1 MDSITLDGKLQ
12 MSPLR
17 PELAASTNPTPS
29 EAGSS
34 NQAFTV
40 HEEGSEMCAAAASG
54 NINCLREILELGAI
68 SVDQGD
74 YDSRTALHLAASE
87 GLLDTVQFL
96 VEGSW
101 SAERL
106 PHGANL
112 SPIDRWGGTPL
123 DDAVRGEQ
131 RAVANYLRSRGAQSG
146 SGHGSKG
153 DAVMLCVAAAR
164 GDVQCLREQLL
175 SRGISPDIS
184 DHDKRTP
191 VHLAASEGQMAVL
204 RFLVEEVHCNVNPID
219 GRQHTPLDDAT
230 REHRTEAAA
239 YLLNHGVA
247 TDPNPNPSPSP
258 SPNPY
263 PNPNPNPNQ
272 AAAYLRE
279 MGGKMQRTKP
289 SDGRFSRE
297 FAKVAKHASPRRLM
311 QRKVR
316 TAENANPN
324 PSPNPNLSPNPNQG
338 AHRRGRT
345 GGHLDAALVAPRQHI
360 ARYQYAP

>member
-17 PELAASTNPTPS
+17 PELAAATNPTPS

-131 RAVANYLRSRGAQSG
+131 RAVANYLRARGAQSG

-184 DHDKRTP
+184 DQNRRTP

-204 RFLVEEVHCNVNPID
+204 RFLVEEVRCNVNPID

-230 REHRTEAAA
+230 REHRTE
-239 YLLNHGVA
+239 
-247 TDPNPNPSPSP
+247 
-258 SPNPY
+258 
-263 PNPNPNPNQ
+263 

-297 FAKVAKHASPRRLM
+297 FAKVAAAAAALLSHACNLPTLGARPIAYPS
-311 QRKVR
+311 R
-316 TAENANPN
+316 T
-324 PSPNPNLSPNPNQG
+324 
-338 AHRRGRT
+338 RT
-345 GGHLDAALVAPRQHI
+345 GGEARVAAPPDAEEAAHLRGRACGRHAALLVPPRQHALCQDEETRL
-360 ARYQYAP
+360 ARPARG

>member
-1 MDSITLDGKLQ
+1 MGSITLDGKLQ
-12 MSPLR
+12 MSALR
-17 PELAASTNPTPS
+17 HEVAGGTSTNPTPS

-34 NQAFTV
+34 SQTFTV

-87 GLLDTVQFL
+87 GLLETVQFL

-101 SAERL
+101 SVERL

-131 RAVANYLRSRGAQSG
+131 HAVANYLRGRGAQSG

-184 DHDKRTP
+184 DQNKRTP
-191 VHLAASEGQMAVL
+191 VHLAASEGQMAAL
-204 RFLVEEVHCNVNPID
+204 RFLVEEVRCNVNPVD
-219 GRQHTPLDDAT
+219 GTQHTPLDDAT
-230 REHRTEAAA
+230 REHRTE
-239 YLLNHGVA
+239 
-247 TDPNPNPSPSP
+247 
-258 SPNPY
+258 
-263 PNPNPNPNQ
+263 

-297 FAKVAKHASPRRLM
+297 FAKVAATAATLLNHACNLPKRAPLQCFPLKHTQVAKHASPRRLM
-311 QRKVR
+311 QKKSR
-316 TAENANPN
+316 TCEDAPVGATP
-324 PSPNPNLSPNPNQG
+324 PSS
-338 AHRRGRT
+338 ARRGSSLSSKMARRR
-345 GGHLDAALVAPRQHI
+345 GSLDQLVGELAFEVFASKR
-360 ARYQYAP
+360 

>member
-17 PELAASTNPTPS
+17 PELAAATNPTPS

-239 YLLNHGVA
+239 YL
-247 TDPNPNPSPSP
+247 
-258 SPNPY
+258 
-263 PNPNPNPNQ
+263 
-272 AAAYLRE
+272 RE

-311 QRKVR
+311 QRKTR
-316 TAENANPN
+316 TAEDEDA
-324 PSPNPNLSPNPNQG
+324 PSS
-338 AHRRGRT
+338 RRGSTLLGMGATPPSSRRGST
-345 GGHLDAALVAPRQHI
+345 LLGSIKRRGSLDQLVGELAFEV
-360 ARYQYAP
+360 RYLVITPSSPSR

>member
-1 MDSITLDGKLQ
+1 MGSITLDGKLQ

-17 PELAASTNPTPS
+17 QEMAGGTSTNPTPS

-131 RAVANYLRSRGAQSG
+131 RAVANYLRARGAQSG

-184 DHDKRTP
+184 DQNRRTP

-204 RFLVEEVHCNVNPID
+204 RFLVEEVRCNVNPID

-230 REHRTEAAA
+230 REHRTE
-239 YLLNHGVA
+239 
-247 TDPNPNPSPSP
+247 
-258 SPNPY
+258 
-263 PNPNPNPNQ
+263 

-311 QRKVR
+311 QRKPR
-316 TAENANPN
+316 TSEDAPVGGTP
-324 PSPNPNLSPNPNQG
+324 PSSS
-338 AHRRGRT
+338 RRGSTLSAKRR
-345 GGHLDAALVAPRQHI
+345 L
-360 ARYQYAP
+360 ARPARG